1 METGPKSPV
10 TLALMIV
17 SDRYRQATGEGITDA
32 DVEELRKWAGDGGE
46 DMSPLEAACA
56 VIRMELMR
64 ATDRVQ

>member
-1 METGPKSPV
+1 METGSKSPI

-17 SDRYRQATGEGITDA
+17 SAQYQQATGEAITDA
-32 DVEELRKWAGDGGE
+32 DVDQLRKWAGEGGE
-46 DMSPLEAACA
+46 EMSPLEAACA

>member
-1 METGPKSPV
+1 METASKSPV

-17 SDRYRQATGEGITDA
+17 SDRYRQAMGEGITDA
-32 DVEELRKWAGDGGE
+32 DVEELRKWAGEGGE
-46 DMSPLEAACA
+46 RMSPFEAACA

>member
-32 DVEELRKWAGDGGE
+32 DVEELRKWAGDGAE
-46 DMSPLEAACA
+46 EMSLLEAACA

>member
-17 SDRYRQATGEGITDA
+17 SDRYRHATGEAITDS
-32 DVEELRKWAGDGGE
+32 DVDELRKWAGAGGE
-46 DMSPLEAACA
+46 AMSPFEAACA

>member
-1 METGPKSPV
+1 
-10 TLALMIV
+10 MIV

-32 DVEELRKWAGDGGE
+32 DVEELRKWAGEGGE
-46 DMSPLEAACA
+46 RMSPFEVACA

>member
-1 METGPKSPV
+1 METASKSPI

-17 SDRYRQATGEGITDA
+17 SDRYRHATGELITDA
-32 DVEELRKWAGDGGE
+32 DIDQLRKWAGAGGE
-46 DMSPLEAACA
+46 SMSPFEVACA